1 MYRELAIN
9 LAESTSELSHPDGM
23 LYQIQQAQRQDVDA
37 LTELLISSFY
47 TPFDGMTRWLYP
59 LLYFGIREDL
69 RGRLRS
75 QKPYYAC
82 LVAIQSDCSTSG
94 LANRSDDW
102 ANDSSTS
109 NTSINGRATY
119 QSALPANRIV
129 GTVEIALKQTYPWQ
143 IQPSDSL
150 YISNLAVRADYR
162 RRGVAQALLQQCE
175 DLARTWRFQSI
186 YLHVIETNVK
196 ARNLYRK
203 LGYQHRAV
211 DSGLSSWLLGQ
222 PERLLLR
229 KNLSP

>member
-1 MYRELAIN
+1 MSRELAIN
-9 LAESTSELSHPDGM
+9 LTESTEISHSNSHPNEK
-23 LYQIQQAQRQDVDA
+23 LYHIQQARRQDVDA
-37 LTELLISSFY
+37 LTDLLISSFY

-82 LVAIQSDCSTSG
+82 LVATQSSH
-94 LANRSDDW
+94 
-102 ANDSSTS
+102 
-109 NTSINGRATY
+109 SINGASNNTSSKIAADDIDDYRSS
-119 QSALPANRIV
+119 SALIV

-150 YISNLAVRADYR
+150 YISNLAVRAGYR

-175 DLARTWRFQSI
+175 QMACAWRFQSI
-186 YLHVIETNVK
+186 YLHVLETNVK
-196 ARNLYRK
+196 ARGLYRK
-203 LGYQHRAV
+203 LGYQHQAV
-211 DSGLSSWLLGQ
+211 DSGFGSWLLGQ

-229 KNLSP
+229 KKL

>member
-1 MYRELAIN
+1 MSRELAIN
-9 LAESTSELSHPDGM
+9 LAESTSEISHSNLHFNER
-23 LYQIQQAQRQDVDA
+23 LYHIQQARRQDVDA
-37 LTELLISSFY
+37 LTDLLISSFY

-82 LVAIQSDCSTSG
+82 LVATQSSHSTSG
-94 LANRSDDW
+94 ASNNPSSQIAADDTE
-102 ANDSSTS
+102 DDRFSSE
-109 NTSINGRATY
+109 
-119 QSALPANRIV
+119 LIV

-150 YISNLAVRADYR
+150 YISNLAVRAGYR

-175 DLARTWRFQSI
+175 QMAYDWRFQSI
-186 YLHVIETNVK
+186 YLHVLETNVK
-196 ARNLYRK
+196 ARSLYRK
-203 LGYQHRAV
+203 LGYQHQAV
-211 DSGLSSWLLGQ
+211 DSGLGSWLLGQ

-229 KNLSP
+229 KKL